1 MINYGV
7 ALVLAQWPS
16 RMHFW
21 GKPKPVPEITMLR
34 PQMKQKETWAT
45 TQEGAGLD
53 MDQTVHV
60 GPKKHPTERVQS
72 HGAQCRYCIL
82 QQ

>member
-1 MINYGV
+1 
-7 ALVLAQWPS
+7 
-16 RMHFW
+16 
-21 GKPKPVPEITMLR
+21 
-34 PQMKQKETWAT
+34 MKQKETWAT

-53 MDQTVHV
+53 MDQTVPV
-60 GPKKHPTERVQS
+60 GPKKQPTERVQS